1 MLFFATTFFAQKPTN
16 SFYIDPINGND
27 AAAGTSKSQAFRS
40 ITQAPVEF
48 KVPENSILTY
58 NPKTKRLYI
67 HLLEYPLQNFN
78 LPDYKG
84 KVKYAQ
90 FLHDGS
96 EIKITAKEGHWIK
109 EEENPNDLNL
119 SLPVVKPNVEI
130 PVIELILN

>member
-1 MLFFATTFFAQKPTN
+1 
-16 SFYIDPINGND
+16 
-27 AAAGTSKSQAFRS
+27 
-40 ITQAPVEF
+40 
-48 KVPENSILTY
+48 
-58 NPKTKRLYI
+58 
-67 HLLEYPLQNFN
+67 LLEYPLQNFN

-130 PVIELILN
+130 PVIELLLK